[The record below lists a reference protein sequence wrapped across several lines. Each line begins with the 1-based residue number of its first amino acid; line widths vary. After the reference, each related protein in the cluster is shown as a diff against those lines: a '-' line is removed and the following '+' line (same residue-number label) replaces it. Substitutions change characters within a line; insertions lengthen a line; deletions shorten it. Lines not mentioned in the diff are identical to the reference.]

1 MITLNRNYLNSPN
14 KRETLTYWIN
24 SEIQLDAV
32 YRKATLNMKKRE
44 VQRKQWKKIYSE
56 KKVFLIG

>member
-1 MITLNRNYLNSPN
+1 MITLNRNYLNRPN

-24 SEIQLDAV
+24 SEIQLDSV

-44 VQRKQWKKIYSE
+44 VQRKQWEKIYSE
-56 KKVFLIG
+56 KEVFLIG